1 MYFNSVCFGQ
11 QLRRLRLE
19 HHFTQEQLA
28 EQIEVGFQFIGLL
41 ERGCRVPSVDT
52 ILRLCNVLDCTPDV
66 LLQDSLSGQNIYEL
80 RSPSILDYAYPLSL
94 TDMVQ
99 NQTPPP
105 PGCEYADLDKLP
117 PIKFADLKD
126 KRPLR

>member
-19 HHFTQEQLA
+19 HHLTQEQLA
-28 EQIEVGFQFIGLL
+28 EQVDVGFQFIGLL

-52 ILRLCNVLDCTPDV
+52 ILRLCAVLDCTPDI
-66 LLQDSLSGQNIYEL
+66 LLQDSLSGQDIYEL

-94 TDMVQ
+94 TDMIQ
-99 NQTPPP
+99 NQSPSPA
-105 PGCEYADLDKLP
+105 GREYAELDKLP

-126 KRPLR
+126 KPPVG